1 MDAIK
6 LISQDLF
13 DKIRSRFTNLE
24 MGDATGAVTIDP
36 AEAYYFD
43 FDFVVE
49 GDNLGRVSISLGEL
63 GSLKIYYSQGITET
77 RDDPVKKLWFNF
89 LKEMRYFA
97 MRRMLRF
104 DTRDITKNKLDKND
118 FQHLA
123 ATQSPKDNEEMISMN
138 ESRWSQK
145 SSRKTSR
152 AVQGKTEVIVRHAN
166 PVEETFP
173 GARSQKK
180 NIKAI
185 FIQNAIGERFKYPF
199 IHPAGAFAMA
209 QHVDHGG
216 TPHDPAGKAII
227 DMSEQIAKLGEFQ
240 RKVHSATLHPDAT
253 GITERAL
260 TRLKELKNQ
269 VAAISKRSHYES
281 WIGSI
286 GDQGDPMLGE
296 LDAVTMEDYKS
307 KFTQTSFQ
315 EELAQFFPLLH
326 KIMSED
332 NTVDL
337 DEYVND
343 QTLEAEVAEEEV
355 KESAFD
361 AFEDWANATENREL
375 TTDQISGLV
384 DAVSKLPQG
393 PSGPELE
400 LGDAGSQAIDFFSS
414 HGLEDSELSQKMQ
427 AAAEADREA
436 NPFDI
441 LKSWAED
448 EHNYPGLLQQLGIK
462 SAAAPAEAPPEE
474 GNDDADAVAPSNR
487 DQSQGSMFEEI
498 AKIVSGRFNKDNM
511 RLGAFNGTENIA
523 LEVKKSV
530 AEQFGEDAGEMAEQ
544 LALKF
549 MEKLSQE
556 RDSGLHSSGSKEG
569 GDDDMSRFRQLLG
582 HVKNKMGEVM
592 GGDVANPP
600 SNIMQGEQDL
610 EVSEL
615 DQLRARIGTNIVNK
629 TPRPGQT
636 NMRDIPVGNHPDSRN
651 KFSDKEKADQPD
663 RLKAQM
669 KASQGKHTKPNL
681 PNESTDLEAI
691 MRITNY
697 KK

>member
-1 MDAIK
+1 
-6 LISQDLF
+6 
-13 DKIRSRFTNLE
+13 
-24 MGDATGAVTIDP
+24 
-36 AEAYYFD
+36 
-43 FDFVVE
+43 
-49 GDNLGRVSISLGEL
+49 
-63 GSLKIYYSQGITET
+63 
-77 RDDPVKKLWFNF
+77 
-89 LKEMRYFA
+89 
-97 MRRMLRF
+97 
-104 DTRDITKNKLDKND
+104 
-118 FQHLA
+118 
-123 ATQSPKDNEEMISMN
+123 
-138 ESRWSQK
+138 
-145 SSRKTSR
+145 
-152 AVQGKTEVIVRHAN
+152 
-166 PVEETFP
+166 
-173 GARSQKK
+173 
-180 NIKAI
+180 
-185 FIQNAIGERFKYPF
+185 
-199 IHPAGAFAMA
+199 MA

-260 TRLKELKNQ
+260 TRLKELKNR

-332 NTVDL
+332 STVDL

-361 AFEDWANATENREL
+361 AFEEWANATENREL

-427 AAAEADREA
+427 AAAEANSEA

-462 SAAAPAEAPPEE
+462 GAAAPAEAPPEE
-474 GNDDADAVAPSNR
+474 GSDDNADAGAPPKS

-511 RLGAFNGTENIA
+511 QLGAFNGTENIA

-530 AEQFGEDAGEMAEQ
+530 GEQFGEDAGAMAEQ
-544 LALKF
+544 LALQF
-549 MEKLSQE
+549 MKKLSQE
-556 RDSGLHSSGSKEG
+556 REQGLHSSDSKDG

-600 SNIMQGEQDL
+600 SNIMPAEGG
-610 EVSEL
+610 VPRSESAEMESI
-615 DQLRARIGTNIVNK
+615 LRLA
-629 TPRPGQT
+629 
-636 NMRDIPVGNHPDSRN
+636 
-651 KFSDKEKADQPD
+651 
-663 RLKAQM
+663 
-669 KASQGKHTKPNL
+669 
-681 PNESTDLEAI
+681 
-691 MRITNY
+691 NY